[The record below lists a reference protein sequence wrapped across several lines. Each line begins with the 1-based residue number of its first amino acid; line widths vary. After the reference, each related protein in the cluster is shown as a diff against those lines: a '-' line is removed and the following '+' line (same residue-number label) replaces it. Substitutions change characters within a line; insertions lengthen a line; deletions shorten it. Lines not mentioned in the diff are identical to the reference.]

1 MSGGL
6 TRTRTRSGRGRNYC
20 PILDEILIDRADAYR
35 LHKRE
40 KEASNYLRRSHERL
54 PGEHLAGSGLL
65 WSWRLT
71 GFGSEDSAIRKTNP
85 SSCVGVRLLIPQ
97 KLVDSERLSRD
108 GRARTPLVACQTT
121 PSSLP
126 VFPLGRP
133 SYRNLLVVHSRHS
146 SGESVCLFQCAVQV
160 CVSHSLSTRHAASIS
175 SILKTLTRDG
185 LFLSCAQRR
194 TAAKGLQS
202 IIVVS
207 LRGST
212 PHPY

>member
-1 MSGGL
+1 L
-6 TRTRTRSGRGRNYC
+6 TVPPANCQHERWLDSHSTRSGRGRNYC

-146 SGESVCLFQCAVQV
+146 SGEPFVCFNALFRYAYLIRCLRDTLPRFQV
-160 CVSHSLSTRHAASIS
+160 
-175 SILKTLTRDG
+175 
-185 LFLSCAQRR
+185 F
-194 TAAKGLQS
+194 
-202 IIVVS
+202 
-207 LRGST
+207 
-212 PHPY
+212 